1 MTEQDIK
8 IYLRD
13 TTSLSEDQLEL
24 VAYQVRRRL
33 NYGPIYD
40 QIDQLKEEFID
51 SWLTLT
57 WI

>member
-40 QIDQLKEEFID
+40 QIDVLKEEFID
-51 SWLTLT
+51 S
-57 WI
+57 